1 MPITLPEGIPKDA
14 KPIITDTS
22 ISWEHRAHPGDW
34 QINYKACMLFAMAS
48 WIEIMFNKEITDNE
62 VIKVFQKRGGE
73 IGVSPFEAHDLAKK
87 AGWFPIKTSG
97 LIYSNNF
104 DRLLQQPMLA
114 VYKLNRAWRYV
125 GNSGKIKSWGGT
137 GSLNGGLKLP
147 STHAVVIIGKH
158 TEPPKKKTWYRW
170 NPKKTVWYDIENSW
184 GPSWGRDGFAQILD
198 KVHNVQCRNTFIII

>member
-1 MPITLPEGIPKDA
+1 MAIKKKVLSVFTLSMINMAAIIGIKNLP
-14 KPIITDTS
+14 T
-22 ISWEHRAHPGDW
+22 
-34 QINYKACMLFAMAS
+34 
-48 WIEIMFNKEITDNE
+48 
-62 VIKVFQKRGGE
+62 
-73 IGVSPFEAHDLAKK
+73 
-87 AGWFPIKTSG
+87 
-97 LIYSNNF
+97 
-104 DRLLQQPMLA
+104 LA